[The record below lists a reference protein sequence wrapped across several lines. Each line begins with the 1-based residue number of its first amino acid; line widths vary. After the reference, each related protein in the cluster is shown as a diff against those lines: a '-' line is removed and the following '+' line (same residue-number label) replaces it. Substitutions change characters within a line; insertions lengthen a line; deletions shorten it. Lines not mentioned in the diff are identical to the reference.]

1 MKPFSCLR
9 PQNGQLLRRNAK
21 SSGAAA
27 PACDFSVEIS
37 AGFLYTMHLTE
48 SRRGRSVVSQ
58 NRYRY
63 AGVNNTGQGFLF
75 A

>member
-1 MKPFSCLR
+1 MYSDCAVCRYFL
-9 PQNGQLLRRNAK
+9 
-21 SSGAAA
+21 
-27 PACDFSVEIS
+27 VEI
-37 AGFLYTMHLTE
+37 FVCILYTMLLTE